1 MDTNKQTPTPPPP
14 TSPQQPKPKDMA
26 TGDDLVEEF
35 DEKATLGTFD
45 DINEKDALRQ
55 EHQDE
60 LDELLS
66 DTPPP
71 SR

>member
-1 MDTNKQTPTPPPP
+1 
-14 TSPQQPKPKDMA
+14 MA
-26 TGDDLVEEF
+26 TDDDDLAEEF

-60 LDELLS
+60 LDDLLS

>member
-1 MDTNKQTPTPPPP
+1 MDTNKQAP
-14 TSPQQPKPKDMA
+14 TSPPSSQQQPKPKDMA
-26 TGDDLVEEF
+26 TDDDDLAEEF

-60 LDELLS
+60 LDDLLS